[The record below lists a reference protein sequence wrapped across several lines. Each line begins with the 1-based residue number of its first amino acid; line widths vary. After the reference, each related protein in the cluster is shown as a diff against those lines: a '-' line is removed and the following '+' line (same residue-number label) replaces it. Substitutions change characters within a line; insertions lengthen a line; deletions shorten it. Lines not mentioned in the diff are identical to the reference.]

1 VPQTPRKTARA
12 PRKTSRAPRTSTAQR
27 ADALRG
33 IEERIDNLAAGLEAM
48 QTHNRADSA
57 RLWAALGTTGGLD
70 GVALGVAE
78 IAELLGP
85 LRSLVPPSTALPP
98 EPGVAEALA
107 TIRVALGGR
116 RDTNFAQVP
125 TAWDDPVGFIGQADP
140 SLDPLDSIQFEE
152 QVA

>member
-1 VPQTPRKTARA
+1 VPQTARTPRKTARA
-12 PRKTSRAPRTSTAQR
+12 PRTSTAQ
-27 ADALRG
+27 LTETLIG
-33 IEERIDNLAAGLEAM
+33 IENRIDDLADGLEAM
-48 QTHNRADSA
+48 QAHNRADSA

-70 GVALGVAE
+70 GVSLGVAE

-85 LRSLVPPSTALPP
+85 LRSLVPPSTALPLQR
-98 EPGVAEALA
+98 GVADALA

-125 TAWDDPVGFIGQADP
+125 TAWDIPVGFIGQVDP
-140 SLDPLDSIQFEE
+140 SSDPLDPNQYEE